1 MPVLFSNTASA
12 TLASSITSSSTTITV
27 STGLGALFPA
37 TPSGSYFY
45 ATLVDSSNNLEIVK
59 VTTRSADSMTVARAQ
74 EGTTARSYAAADKIE
89 LRITAAGL
97 GNFVQLDGAQTLTGV
112 KTFSNGLVANVTGN
126 LTGNVTGNVTGN
138 ITGSSGSCTGNAAT
152 ATTTPKLLTTNF
164 SVEQASGKL
173 QFKYG
178 STVIASL
185 DSSGNFTTAST
196 GDITAYGTP

>member
-112 KTFSNGLVANVTGN
+112 KTFSNGAAEGTYTAGDWTNPAWGDYFYVGSYSNGVSQAHSAFKRVA
-126 LTGNVTGNVTGN
+126 
-138 ITGSSGSCTGNAAT
+138 
-152 ATTTPKLLTTNF
+152 F
-164 SVEQASGKL
+164 YSVAKSDADVAKI
-173 QFKYG
+173 
-178 STVIASL
+178 STVMAR
-185 DSSGNFTTAST
+185 
-196 GDITAYGTP
+196 

>member
-27 STGLGALFPA
+27 STNLGALFPT
-37 TPSGSYFY
+37 TPAGSYFY

-59 VTTRSADSMTVARAQ
+59 VTSRTADSMTVVRAQ
-74 EGTTARSYAAADKIE
+74 EGTTARSYAAADKLE

-97 GNFVQLDGAQTLTGV
+97 GNFVQLDGAQTVSGV
-112 KTFSNGLVANVTGN
+112 KTFSDGIVANVTGN
-126 LTGNVTGNVTGN
+126 V
-138 ITGSSGSCTGNAAT
+138 TGSSGSCTGNAATATTATT

-178 STVIASL
+178 STVIASM
-185 DSSGNFTTAST
+185 DSSGNITSAA
-196 GDITAYGTP
+196 DITAYGAP